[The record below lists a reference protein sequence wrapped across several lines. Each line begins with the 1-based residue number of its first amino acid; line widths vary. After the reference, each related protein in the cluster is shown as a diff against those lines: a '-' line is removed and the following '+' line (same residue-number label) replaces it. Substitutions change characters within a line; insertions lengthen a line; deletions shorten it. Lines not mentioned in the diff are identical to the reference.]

1 MPVKKEKSTQSV
13 KDLALLGIN
22 YANNK
27 KEIKHLEAECT
38 KMRKPLESY
47 LEEEGHVLESGSKL
61 AILPYVDVEVHLKK
75 TLRTGKVLLPEA
87 MEVLE
92 KMVSLN
98 VLRMYLLFE
107 KMLSRLFIMRVR

>member
-38 KMRKPLESY
+38 KMPANRSARANRCWKSAFHMFL
-47 LEEEGHVLESGSKL
+47 K
-61 AILPYVDVEVHLKK
+61 VEV
-75 TLRTGKVLLPEA
+75 
-87 MEVLE
+87 
-92 KMVSLN
+92 N
-98 VLRMYLLFE
+98 
-107 KMLSRLFIMRVR
+107 